1 MTVEGSASRA
11 AEDGPH
17 HSETAPDT
25 RMLDADSPVLVDSD
39 TNRPEA
45 TNRSA
50 VVATAADTAHRR
62 HSWAPCGAMLF
73 LAGSPSCSI
82 NLSAGVK
89 LSEKMAPNPRSAAQV
104 RSDFGILCLP
114 KKFSST
120 HYVLSTRSRNDDIR
134 SIERNLL
141 SSKQRWI
148 RCGWWAAA
156 AAVDPS
162 QQLVTRRRQ
171 TFEIHQPERKWS
183 AVSKS
188 SESHVMRE
196 VMVMVHPPS
205 TLPLR
210 TSSSTEGTAA

>member
-11 AEDGPH
+11 ADGGPH
-17 HSETAPDT
+17 RSETAPDT

-50 VVATAADTAHRR
+50 VVAAAADTAYRR

-89 LSEKMAPNPRSAAQV
+89 NGAKS
-104 RSDFGILCLP
+104 GILCLP

-134 SIERNLL
+134 SIEERNLL
-141 SSKQRWI
+141 SGKQRWI

-156 AAVDPS
+156 AVDPS
-162 QQLVTRRRQ
+162 MLSQQLAAADFLR
-171 TFEIHQPERKWS
+171 FDSIHS
-183 AVSKS
+183 
-188 SESHVMRE
+188 
-196 VMVMVHPPS
+196 
-205 TLPLR
+205 
-210 TSSSTEGTAA
+210 